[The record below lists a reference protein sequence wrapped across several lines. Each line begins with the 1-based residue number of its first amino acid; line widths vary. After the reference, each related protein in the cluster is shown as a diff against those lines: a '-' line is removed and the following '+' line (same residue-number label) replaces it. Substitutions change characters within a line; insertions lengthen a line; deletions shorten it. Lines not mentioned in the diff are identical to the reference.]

1 MHGRTKATSPMSM
14 VKLPVSIVQV
24 DESKE
29 WASALSTVRPITHT
43 QNFSWGQRVV
53 DRVKQSSSSL
63 YRL

>member
-29 WASALSTVRPITHT
+29 WASALSTVRPITQT